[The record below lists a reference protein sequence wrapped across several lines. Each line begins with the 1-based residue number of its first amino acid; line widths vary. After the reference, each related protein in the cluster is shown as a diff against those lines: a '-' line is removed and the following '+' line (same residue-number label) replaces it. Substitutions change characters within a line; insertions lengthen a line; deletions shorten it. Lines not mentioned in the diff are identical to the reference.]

1 MYLYSSG
8 SPDACNVLAPQINPA
23 GCGKSSETIHP
34 KRVENSVLAIGYI
47 HLQTFNSMQNGL
59 ETGGRFPHPMLRIG
73 PGHDSRNHAARYKCF
88 NLVIAQ
94 RVGLPNAREV

>member
-1 MYLYSSG
+1 MYLYSPG
-8 SPDACNVLAPQINPA
+8 SPDACNVLAPQITVPVA
-23 GCGKSSETIHP
+23 GKVRRQFTPSGLRIAF
-34 KRVENSVLAIGYI
+34 AIGYI

-73 PGHDSRNHAARYKCF
+73 PGHDSRNNAARYKCF